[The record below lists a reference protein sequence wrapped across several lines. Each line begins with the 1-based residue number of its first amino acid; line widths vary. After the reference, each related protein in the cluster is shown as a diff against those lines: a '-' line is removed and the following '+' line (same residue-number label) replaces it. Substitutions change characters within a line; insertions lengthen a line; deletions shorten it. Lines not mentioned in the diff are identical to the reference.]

1 MADGEKQ
8 ALTPK
13 KTIHQ
18 RFGVKVSYMIEDSS
32 FFSEYLSLLVPLAA
46 TRLFCCIKRLQEK
59 QDSKQSAAELALEKD
74 DDDDDITVEQDWDDV
89 VQRIKFLSSDHPLG
103 SHFRETLQ
111 RDGERRGS
119 VPLSVITAFDTKIN
133 IRYKVINNRYKVIN
147 PSVS

>member
-59 QDSKQSAAELALEKD
+59 QDSKQSAAELALEK
-74 DDDDDITVEQDWDDV
+74 
-89 VQRIKFLSSDHPLG
+89 FLSSDHPLG